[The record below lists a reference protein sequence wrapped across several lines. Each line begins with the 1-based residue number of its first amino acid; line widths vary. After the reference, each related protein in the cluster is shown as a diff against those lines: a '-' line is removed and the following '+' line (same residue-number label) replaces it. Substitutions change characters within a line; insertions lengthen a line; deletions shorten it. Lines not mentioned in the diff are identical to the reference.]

1 MKKKKVKTIIPAQK
15 VNMGGHLLDQPLP
28 VDGLDYVDPFLLIH
42 HWKNELPGGQRVQEA
57 GVGPHPHRGFSPV
70 TFVFKGEVNH
80 QDSLGNNALVS
91 EGGTQW
97 MFAGQG
103 ITHSERFP
111 KHLVENGGELE
122 FIQFWVNAPSEFKMK
137 PAFYKP
143 ISKEETPLIEEE
155 KSKIWVITGEL
166 NGIKGAAPTYSPQTL
181 LRGEVKQNGTVE
193 ISIPSSYNTILYLLD
208 GEGIANGEEVI
219 GKDMIVFE
227 REEGIIHFE
236 ASDATRFMLLS
247 GEPIGE
253 KVASYGPFVMNNQTE
268 IMEALRDS
276 QSGKMGILIEEFP
289 S

>member
-1 MKKKKVKTIIPAQK
+1 MTKKIKTIIPAQK

-28 VDGLDYVDPFLLIH
+28 VEGVEFVDPFLLIH
-42 HWKNELPGGQRVQEA
+42 HWKNQLPGGQRVQDA

-122 FIQFWVNAPSEFKMK
+122 FIQFWVNAPSSDKMK

-143 ISKEETPLIEEE
+143 ISKEETPLIESD
-155 KSKIWVITGEL
+155 KSKIWVVSGEL
-166 NGIKGAAPTYSPQTL
+166 KGKVGVAPTYSPQTL
-181 LRGEVKQNGTVE
+181 LRGEVKEGGKIE
-193 ISIPSSYNTILYLLD
+193 IPIPESYNTILYLLD
-208 GEGIANGEEVI
+208 GEGITNGEEVI
-219 GKDMIVFE
+219 GKDMIVYE
-227 REEGIIHFE
+227 RESGTISFE
-236 ASDATRFMLLS
+236 AHQDTRFMLLS
-247 GEPIGE
+247 GEPINE
-253 KVASYGPFVMNNQTE
+253 KIAQYGPFVMNSQTE
-268 IMEALRDS
+268 VMQALRDS
-276 QSGKMGILIEEFP
+276 QMGKMGILIEEFK
-289 S
+289 

>member
-1 MKKKKVKTIIPAQK
+1 MKKKVKTIIPAQK

-28 VDGLDYVDPFLLIH
+28 VDGLDYLDPFLLIH
-42 HWKNELPGGQRVQEA
+42 HWKNKLPGGQRVQDA

-70 TFVFKGEVNH
+70 TFIFKGEVNH

-122 FIQFWVNAPSEFKMK
+122 FIQFWVNAPSQDKMK

-143 ISKEETPLIEEE
+143 ISKEETPVIEES
-155 KSKIWVITGEL
+155 KSRIWIVSGEL
-166 NGIKGAAPTYSPQTL
+166 GGKQGIAPTYSQQTL
-181 LRGEVKQNGTVE
+181 LRGEVEAGGKIE
-193 ISIPSSYNTILYLLD
+193 IPIPESYNTILYLLD
-208 GEGIANGEEVI
+208 GEGITNGEEVI

-236 ASDATRFMLLS
+236 ASEDTRFMLLS

-253 KVASYGPFVMNNQTE
+253 EIAQYGPFVMNTQTE
-268 IMEALRDS
+268 VMQALRDS
-276 QSGKMGILIEEFP
+276 QMGKMGVLIEEFE
-289 S
+289 

>member
-1 MKKKKVKTIIPAQK
+1 MNKKIKTIIPAQK

-28 VDGLDYVDPFLLIH
+28 VDGLESVDPFLLIH
-42 HWKNELPGGQRVQEA
+42 HWKNELPGNQRQQDA

-97 MFAGQG
+97 MFAGRG

-111 KHLVENGGELE
+111 KHLVEKGGELE
-122 FIQFWVNAPSEFKMK
+122 FIQFWVNAPAKDKMK

-143 ISKEETPLIEEE
+143 ISKEETPLVEGD
-155 KSKIWVITGEL
+155 KSKIWVVSGEL
-166 NGIKGAAPTYSPQTL
+166 NGIKGAAPTYTPQTL
-181 LRGEVKQNGTVE
+181 LRGEVEEGGTVE
-193 ISIPSSYNTILYLLD
+193 IPIPESYNSLIYLLD
-208 GEGIANGEEVI
+208 GEGIVNGEEII
-219 GKDMIVFE
+219 GKDMVVFE
-227 REEGIIHFE
+227 RESGNITFE
-236 ASDATRFMLLS
+236 AKLNTRFLVLS

-253 KVASYGPFVMNNQTE
+253 KVNQYGPFVMNSQTE

-276 QSGKMGILIEEFP
+276 QIGKMGILIEEFE
-289 S
+289 